1 MARETKEE
9 RLARQAA
16 AEAAEAA
23 RTAEFRKQMP
33 ERLMKIEKLAKQ
45 LGVQTEVTLTA
56 DGPVVHLR
64 QDYDNGHGFDDRVS
78 YHTDE
83 WEVEHVERKLRE
95 IEEEQNE
102 RIRKRGIAE
111 DVWANKLTPEQRA
124 ALKENIYLLR

>member
-16 AEAAEAA
+16 EEAAAAA
-23 RTAEFRKQMP
+23 RVAEFRKQMP

-56 DGPVVHLR
+56 TGPVVRLQR
-64 QDYDNGHGFDDRVS
+64 DYDNGNGFDDEVS
-78 YHTDE
+78 YTTEE
-83 WEVEHVERKLRE
+83 WEVEHVERKLRDL
-95 IEEEQNE
+95 EEEQNE

-111 DVWANKLTPEQRA
+111 DVWANKLNPEERA

>member
-9 RLARQAA
+9 RHARQAA
-16 AEAAEAA
+16 ALAAEAA
-23 RTAEFRKQMP
+23 RVAEFRKQMP

-56 DGPVVHLR
+56 TGPVVHLQR
-64 QDYDNGHGFDDRVS
+64 DYDNGNGFDDEVS
-78 YHTDE
+78 YITEE

-95 IEEEQNE
+95 LEEEQNE

-111 DVWANKLTPEQRA
+111 DVWANKLSAEERA